1 MIFRPRKVKRIL
13 MVGVMDVPSSTN
25 VAMAKGFE
33 MLGFTIDSYNYR
45 TRANQLGSIFSM
57 WDDFWNFLKGQDYE
71 LIVFCKANQMN
82 PELLARAREVAPT
95 WYWFMD
101 PKETATQ
108 CGAEVFAGFA
118 TYASATSSQ
127 VVDMFK
133 LHNEKSY
140 HIIEGYD
147 PETYYYEPM
156 KKKYNIVFVGNA
168 TPKRIKS
175 IERIQEV
182 TGKSVA
188 VFGSGWHNEHGSSS
202 IVVSHPPVY
211 LNQEREIYNQAK
223 VVLNLVHDDY
233 IFSDRVVKALGCGAL
248 VMSEDC
254 KDLGKMFITM
264 KNGSMTTLV
273 PRFEDVEKFKVLYEM
288 YTEHEVPA
296 GARENVAAF
305 IKKFYS
311 WKASCIKVM
320 DKVGKNYG

>member
-1 MIFRPRKVKRIL
+1 
-13 MVGVMDVPSSTN
+13 
-25 VAMAKGFE
+25 
-33 MLGFTIDSYNYR
+33 
-45 TRANQLGSIFSM
+45 
-57 WDDFWNFLKGQDYE
+57 
-71 LIVFCKANQMN
+71 
-82 PELLARAREVAPT
+82 
-95 WYWFMD
+95 
-101 PKETATQ
+101 
-108 CGAEVFAGFA
+108 
-118 TYASATSSQ
+118 
-127 VVDMFK
+127 MFK

-156 KKKYNIVFVGNA
+156 EKKYNIVFVGNA
-168 TPKRIKS
+168 TPKRIQS
-175 IERIQEV
+175 IKAIQEAV
-182 TGKSVA
+182 LYPVS
-188 VFGSGWHNEHGSSS
+188 VFGSGWHDPNIASYA
-202 IVVSHPPVY
+202 PAY
-211 LNQEREIYNQAK
+211 LDEERDIYNQAK

-248 VMSEDC
+248 VMSENC

-264 KNGSMTTLV
+264 KNGSMTSLV
-273 PRFEDVEKFKVLYEM
+273 PRFDDAEKFKVLYDM